1 MNSGEQTTMDTTL
14 AKNMEE
20 KMSTPQEKKPVAH
33 LDKLVIN
40 AVISELGKPSN
51 LIQVTA
57 GKLWSDRWRV
67 NVWCVHNIETE
78 FSVVDSPR
86 IDYSYFLRYDEESG
100 KIISC
105 DPEIKPIEE
114 VKK

>member
-1 MNSGEQTTMDTTL
+1 MDTAL

-20 KMSTPQEKKPVAH
+20 KMSAPKEKKPVAH

-57 GKLWSDRWRV
+57 GNLWSDRWRV
-67 NVWCVHNIETE
+67 NVWCVHKIEAE
-78 FSVVDSPR
+78 FSRVDSPR

-105 DPEIKPIEE
+105 DPEIKPIRGSKE
-114 VKK
+114 

>member
-1 MNSGEQTTMDTTL
+1 MDTAL

-20 KMSTPQEKKPVAH
+20 KMSATQEKKSVPH

-40 AVISELGKPSN
+40 AVISELGKPPN
-51 LIQVTA
+51 LIEVTA
-57 GKLWSDRWRV
+57 GNLWSNRWRV
-67 NVWCVHNIETE
+67 NVWCVHNVKAE

-114 VKK
+114 VKNERVQD